1 VAALPRPAR
10 GQIIGAVEP
19 EPMDE
24 AARRA
29 QRTYEAAADTF
40 DAPANGFWA
49 LTGLR
54 TIGRLGLERG
64 AHVLDLPCGS
74 GASAL
79 PAAEA
84 VGPTGSVVAVDLSAG
99 LLELAR
105 AKARAAGLRNL
116 RFLQADMRATGLPDR
131 SFDAVVC
138 VFGVFFVPDRPAL
151 MRELWRLVRP
161 GGTLAVTCWGP
172 HVLEPGAT
180 GFWDAVAGVRPDL
193 VRGFNPWDDLVSV
206 DQVVGLYASSGIDG
220 ARAEL
225 VEAAQELRSED
236 DWWDVVMGSG
246 FRGTVE
252 ELDPSEAAAVRRA
265 NLAAMR
271 GASSINVSAV
281 YGAARKPDGGR

>member
-1 VAALPRPAR
+1 
-10 GQIIGAVEP
+10 
-19 EPMDE
+19 MDE

-281 YGAARKPDGGR
+281 YGAAPKPDDRP

>member
-1 VAALPRPAR
+1 M
-10 GQIIGAVEP
+10 EP
-19 EPMDE
+19 IDE

-29 QRTYEAAADTF
+29 LHTYEAAADTF

-49 LTGLR
+49 LTGRR
-54 TIGRLGLERG
+54 TVERLGLAHG
-64 AHVLDLPCGS
+64 AQVLDLPCGT

-84 VGPTGSVVAVDLSAG
+84 VGPKGLVVAVDLADALIRLAQAKAQAAG
-99 LLELAR
+99 LL
-105 AKARAAGLRNL
+105 NI
-116 RFLQADMRATGLPDR
+116 RFVQVDMRATGLPDE

-138 VFGVFFVPDRPAL
+138 VFGVFFVPDRQAL
-151 MRELWRLVRP
+151 MRELWRMVRP

-180 GFWDAVAGVRPDL
+180 AFWDAVAAVRPDL

-206 DQVVGLYASSGIDG
+206 DQLVELYASSGIEG
-220 ARAEL
+220 AQAEL
-225 VEAAQELRSED
+225 VEAWQKLRSED
-236 DWWDVVMGSG
+236 DWWDVIMGTG

-252 ELDPSEAAAVRRA
+252 ELDPTGAAHVRRL

-271 GASSINVSAV
+271 DTRSIDVSAV
-281 YGAARKPDGGR
+281 YAAARKR

>member
-1 VAALPRPAR
+1 
-10 GQIIGAVEP
+10 VEP
-19 EPMDE
+19 IDD

-29 QRTYEAAADTF
+29 RRTYEAAADTF

-49 LTGLR
+49 STGRR
-54 TIGRLGLERG
+54 TVERLGLAPG

-84 VGPTGSVVAVDLSAG
+84 VGPTGSVVAVDLAEG
-99 LLELAR
+99 LIELAR
-105 AKARAAGLRNL
+105 AKAKAAGLPNV
-116 RFLQADMRATGLPDR
+116 RFVLADMRATGLPDE

-151 MRELWRLVRP
+151 MRELWRMVRP

-172 HVLEPGAT
+172 QVLEPGAT
-180 GFWDAVAGVRPDL
+180 AFWDAVAPVRPDL
-193 VRGFNPWDDLVSV
+193 VRGFNPWDDLVSI
-206 DQVVGLYASSGIDG
+206 DQLVELYASSAIGN

-236 DWWDVVMGSG
+236 EWWDVVMGTG

-252 ELDPSEAAAVRRA
+252 ELDPADAAEVRRA
-265 NLAAMR
+265 NLSAMR
-271 GASSINVSAV
+271 GTRSIDVSAI
-281 YGAARKPDGGR
+281 YAAAHKP

>member
-1 VAALPRPAR
+1 M
-10 GQIIGAVEP
+10 EP
-19 EPMDE
+19 IDD

-29 QRTYEAAADTF
+29 RRTYEAAADTF

-49 LTGLR
+49 LTGGR
-54 TIGRLGLERG
+54 TIDRLGLEPG
-64 AHVLDLPCGS
+64 DQVLDLPCGS

-79 PAAEA
+79 PAAEE
-84 VGPTGSVVAVDLSAG
+84 VGPDGQVVAVDLAAG
-99 LLELAR
+99 LLELAE
-105 AKARAAGLRNL
+105 AKAQAAGLRNI
-116 RFLQADMRATGLPDR
+116 RFVEADMRATGLPDE

-138 VFGVFFVPDRPAL
+138 VFGIFFVPDRQAL
-151 MRELWRLVRP
+151 MRELWRMVRP

-180 GFWDAVAGVRPDL
+180 AFWDAVAAVRPDL

-206 DQVVGLYASSGIDG
+206 EQLLDLYASSGIEG

-225 VEAAQELRSED
+225 VEAEQELRSED
-236 DWWDVVMGSG
+236 GWWDVVMGTG

-252 ELDPSEAAAVRRA
+252 ELGPADAADVRRA

-271 GASSINVSAV
+271 GIASIDVSAV
-281 YGAARKPDGGR
+281 YAAARKHGAG

>member
-1 VAALPRPAR
+1 
-10 GQIIGAVEP
+10 VEP
-19 EPMDE
+19 IDE

-29 QRTYEAAADTF
+29 LHTYEAAADTF

-49 LTGLR
+49 LTGRR
-54 TIGRLGLERG
+54 TVERLGLAHG
-64 AHVLDLPCGS
+64 AQVLDLPCGT

-84 VGPTGSVVAVDLSAG
+84 VGPKGLVVAVDLADALIRLAQAKAQAAG
-99 LLELAR
+99 LL
-105 AKARAAGLRNL
+105 NI
-116 RFLQADMRATGLPDR
+116 RFVQADMRATGLPDE

-138 VFGVFFVPDRPAL
+138 VFGVFFVPDRQAL
-151 MRELWRLVRP
+151 MRELWRMVRP

-180 GFWDAVAGVRPDL
+180 AFWDAVAAVRPDL

-206 DQVVGLYASSGIDG
+206 DQLVELYASSGIEG
-220 ARAEL
+220 AQAEL
-225 VEAAQELRSED
+225 VEAWQELRSED
-236 DWWDVVMGSG
+236 DWWDVIMGTG

-252 ELDPSEAAAVRRA
+252 ELDPTGAAEVRRL

-271 GASSINVSAV
+271 DTRSIDVSAV
-281 YGAARKPDGGR
+281 YAAARKR